1 MELKPEMFKKM
12 LPLPVT
18 VITTLDA
25 NGIVNAAPYGCVMPI
40 LRLND
45 LIAIASAPSTMRHT
59 LQYIRD
65 NKEFV
70 VNIIGRPKFKESM
83 QTARNYP
90 AGTDELAE
98 SGLEALPSKTVKPP
112 RIKDAIGWIEATLTE
127 ELLREKYSLVI
138 GRVLHSEINDMYIKD
153 GKLTEMPA
161 ILLQPEY
168 RVVGEKVIG
177 NAEETMKLFIPQSQA
192 KPST

>member
-18 VITTLDA
+18 VITTLDS

-45 LIAIASAPSTMRHT
+45 LIAIASAPSNMRHT

-83 QTARNYP
+83 QTARSYP

-98 SGLEALPSKTVKPP
+98 SGLEAVPSKIVKPP
-112 RIKDAIGWIEATLTE
+112 RIKDALGWIEATLTE
-127 ELLREKYSLVI
+127 ELLRERYSLVI
-138 GRVLHSEINDMYIKD
+138 GKVLYSEINDMYVKD

-177 NAEETMKLFIPQSQA
+177 NAEDTLKLFIPQA
-192 KPST
+192 